1 MMVGVHARV
10 LDLLA
15 DTQQAGAF
23 QDAEGG
29 AAQPRGPHADHEDQN
44 PEKNRSLYG
53 DETGGFLG

>member
-1 MMVGVHARV
+1 MVGVHARV

-15 DTQQAGAF
+15 DAQQTGAF

-44 PEKNRSLYG
+44 SGHGRGPG
-53 DETGGFLG
+53 VA